1 MKLNRTVNFTNSVVK
16 SLPAPPTDSRST
28 DLEWSDGGG
37 DNSVI
42 GLKVLVGKTGNRRF
56 LLRYSSKNF
65 LRSHDKPSRKAS
77 ISLGRF
83 PDLSVEEARAKAR
96 KLKVQIADGID
107 PKIERDS
114 RSTVV
119 IPDVYT
125 FFHET
130 YLPWAKTRK
139 KSWRDD
145 ETRFLR
151 CKPIYKIPM
160 DKLTAHAIMKLQ
172 SHLATESYNGKPYS
186 VATNNRVI
194 AVIKGLCSLS
204 AKIWDTTNHAT
215 KVSLLP
221 ENGARERFL
230 NIEETALLIKVA
242 RTYYC
247 KVKGN
252 LIAMLWLSGCR
263 ISELLERTWDD
274 VSFEDRTLFI
284 KTTKNKKSHQ
294 IYLSDLMLELLLEL
308 RELKQPGNPYV
319 FPGSRQGT
327 HISPPRKALKLILER
342 AGIDPDGVVFHTAR
356 HSAASN
362 LLNHSGL
369 DVTSVQRVL
378 NHSDICSTLSYRHFD
393 RTALERGANALSDMV
408 MKASENLAL
417 PEPK

>member
-65 LRSHDKPSRKAS
+65 LRSPDKPSRKSS

-83 PDLSVEEARAKAR
+83 PDLSVEEARKKAR

>member
-1 MKLNRTVNFTNSVVK
+1 MTLNRTINLTNSIMK
-16 SLPAPPTDSRST
+16 TLSGSSADSRSN

-37 DNSVI
+37 DSSVI
-42 GLKVLVGKTGNRRF
+42 GLKVLVGRTQNRRF
-56 LLRYSSKNF
+56 HLRYVS
-65 LRSHDKPSRKAS
+65 PVSRKKTS
-77 ISLGRF
+77 ITIARW
-83 PDLSVEEARAKAR
+83 PDLTVEEARVKAR

-114 RSTVV
+114 RSTTV

-151 CKPIYKIPM
+151 CKPIYKYQM
-160 DKLTAHAIMKLQ
+160 DRLSTHAIMKLQ
-172 SHLATESYNGKPYS
+172 SHLATETYKGKPYS

-194 AVIKGLCSLS
+194 ALVKGFCSLS
-204 AKIWDTTNHAT
+204 AKVFDLPNHAT

-221 ENGARERFL
+221 ETGARERFL

-252 LIAMLWLSGCR
+252 LISLLWITGCR
-263 ISELLERTWDD
+263 ISELLERQWSDAD
-274 VSFEDRTLFI
+274 LDNRVLFI

-294 IYLSDLMLELLLEL
+294 IYLSDLMLELLYEL
-308 RELKQPGNPYV
+308 RDLKQPGNPYI
-319 FPGSRQGT
+319 FPGSREGT
-327 HISPPRKALKLILER
+327 HISPPRKALKLILDR
-342 AGIDPDGVVFHTAR
+342 AGVDPEGVVFHTAR
-356 HSAASN
+356 HSACSN

-369 DVTSVQRVL
+369 DATSVQRFL
-378 NHSDICSTLSYRHFD
+378 NHSDISSTLHYRHFD

-408 MKASENLAL
+408 ERASENLVL
-417 PEPK
+417 PEPKPSENSY

>member
-1 MKLNRTVNFTNSVVK
+1 MTLNRTINLTNSIMKTLSGPSV
-16 SLPAPPTDSRST
+16 DSRSN

-42 GLKVLVGKTGNRRF
+42 GLKVLVGRTGNRRF
-56 LLRYSSKNF
+56 HLRYLS
-65 LRSHDKPSRKAS
+65 PVSRKKSS
-77 ISLGRF
+77 ITIARW
-83 PDLSVEEARAKAR
+83 PDLTVEEARAKAR
-96 KLKVQIADGID
+96 KLKVQIAEGID

-114 RSTVV
+114 RSAVV
-119 IPDVYT
+119 MPDVFT

-139 KSWRDD
+139 KSWKDD

-151 CKPIYKIPM
+151 CKPIYKYQM
-160 DKLTAHAIMKLQ
+160 DRLSAHAIMKLQ
-172 SHLATESYNGKPYS
+172 SHLATEIYKGKPYS

-194 AVIKGLCSLS
+194 ALVKGLCSLS
-204 AKIWDTTNHAT
+204 AKVFDLPNHAT

-221 ENGARERFL
+221 ETGARERFL

-252 LIAMLWLSGCR
+252 LIALLWVTGCR
-263 ISELLERTWDD
+263 ISELLERQWSDAD
-274 VSFEDRTLFI
+274 LGNRVLFI

-294 IYLSDLMLELLLEL
+294 IYLSDLMLELLYEL
-308 RELKQPGNPYV
+308 RDLKQPGNPYI
-319 FPGSRQGT
+319 FPGSREGT
-327 HISPPRKALKLILER
+327 HISPPRKALKLILDR
-342 AGIDPDGVVFHTAR
+342 AGIDPEGVVFHTAR
-356 HSAASN
+356 HSACSN

-369 DVTSVQRVL
+369 DATSVQRFL
-378 NHSDICSTLSYRHFD
+378 NHSDISSTLHYRHFD

-408 MKASENLAL
+408 ERASKNLAL
-417 PEPK
+417 PEPKPSEN

>member
-1 MKLNRTVNFTNSVVK
+1 VTNRTINLTPSAIK
-16 SLPAPPTDSRST
+16 ALSAPPST
-28 DLEWSDGGG
+28 SKANDIEWSDEQI
-37 DNSVI
+37 I
-42 GLKVLVGKTGNRRF
+42 GLKVLVGRTGNKRY
-56 LLRYSSKNF
+56 LLRYVS
-65 LRSHDKPSRKAS
+65 PVTRKKTS
-77 ISLGRF
+77 IALGRW
-83 PDLSVEEARAKAR
+83 PDLDVNDARTKAR

-107 PKIERDS
+107 PKLERDS
-114 RSTVV
+114 RSAIVM
-119 IPDVYT
+119 PDVYT

-130 YLPWAKTRK
+130 YLPWAKNRK
-139 KSWRDD
+139 RSWRDD

-194 AVIKGLCSLS
+194 ALIKGVCSLS
-204 AKIWDTTNHAT
+204 AKVLDTTNHAT
-215 KVSLLP
+215 KVSLLA

-274 VSFEDRTLFI
+274 VSFENRMLFI

-294 IYLSDLMLELLLEL
+294 IYLSDLMLELLYEL
-308 RELKQPGNPYV
+308 RDLKQPGNPYV
-319 FPGSRQGT
+319 FPGSREGT

-342 AGIDPDGVVFHTAR
+342 AGIDPDGVVFHTCR

-369 DVTSVQRVL
+369 DATTVQRVL
-378 NHSDICSTLSYRHFD
+378 NHSDISSTLHYRHFD
-393 RTALERGANALSDMV
+393 RAALERGANALSDMV
-408 MKASENLAL
+408 MKASENLVL
-417 PEPK
+417 PEYKTD

>member
-65 LRSHDKPSRKAS
+65 LRSPDKPSRKSS

-83 PDLSVEEARAKAR
+83 PDLSVEEARKKAR

-194 AVIKGLCSLS
+194 AVVKGICSLS
-204 AKIWDTTNHAT
+204 AKALDLPNHAT

-247 KVKGN
+247 KVKGS
-252 LIAMLWLSGCR
+252 LIAMLWLTGCR
-263 ISELLERTWDD
+263 ISELLERRWED
-274 VSFEDRTLFI
+274 VDFDNRVISI
-284 KTTKNKKSHQ
+284 KVTKNKKSHQ
-294 IYLSDLMLELLLEL
+294 IYLSNLMLELLLEL
-308 RELKQPGNPYV
+308 RDIKQPGNPYV

-369 DVTSVQRVL
+369 DATSVQRVL
-378 NHSDICSTLSYRHFD
+378 NHSDINSTLHYRHFD
-393 RTALERGANALSDMV
+393 RVALERGANALSDMV

>member
-1 MKLNRTVNFTNSVVK
+1 MALNRTINLTNAVIK
-16 SLPAPPTDSRST
+16 TLAIPAADSRST

-42 GLKVLVGKTGNRRF
+42 GLKVLVGKTGNRRY
-56 LLRYSSKNF
+56 LLRYVS
-65 LRSHDKPSRKAS
+65 PVTRKKTS
-77 ISLGRF
+77 IALGRW
-83 PDLSVEEARAKAR
+83 PDLTVEEVRKKAR

-114 RSTVV
+114 RAVV
-119 IPDVYT
+119 DVPNVYT

-172 SHLATESYNGKPYS
+172 SHLATESYKGKPYS

-194 AVIKGLCSLS
+194 ALVKGLCSLS
-204 AKIWDTTNHAT
+204 AKVWDTTNHAN

-221 ENGARERFL
+221 ESGARERFL

-252 LIAMLWLSGCR
+252 LIAMLWLTGCR

-294 IYLSDLMLELLLEL
+294 IYLSDLMLELLYEL
-308 RELKQPGNPYV
+308 RDLKQSGNPYV

-327 HISPPRKALKLILER
+327 HISPPRKALTLILER
-342 AGIDPDGVVFHTAR
+342 AGIDLDGVVFHTAR
-356 HSAASN
+356 HSVASN

-369 DVTSVQRVL
+369 DATSVQRVL
-378 NHSDICSTLSYRHFD
+378 NHSDISSTLHYRHFD
-393 RTALERGANALSDMV
+393 RIALERGANALSDMV
-408 MKASENLAL
+408 MKASENLVL
-417 PEPK
+417 PEPKVL

>member
-1 MKLNRTVNFTNSVVK
+1 MTNRTINLTPSAIK
-16 SLPAPPTDSRST
+16 ALPIPPST
-28 DLEWSDGGG
+28 SKANDIEWSDEKI
-37 DNSVI
+37 I
-42 GLKVLVGKTGNRRF
+42 GLKVLVGRTGNKRY
-56 LLRYSSKNF
+56 LLRYVS
-65 LRSHDKPSRKAS
+65 PVTRKKTS
-77 ISLGRF
+77 IALGRW
-83 PDLSVEEARAKAR
+83 PDLDVNDARIKAR

-114 RSTVV
+114 RSAVV
-119 IPDVYT
+119 MPDVFT

-194 AVIKGLCSLS
+194 ALIKGVCSLS
-204 AKIWDTTNHAT
+204 AKVLDTTNHAT
-215 KVSLLP
+215 KVSLLA

-274 VSFEDRTLFI
+274 VSFENRMLFI

-294 IYLSDLMLELLLEL
+294 IYLSDLMLELLYEL
-308 RELKQPGNPYV
+308 RDLKQPGNPYV
-319 FPGSRQGT
+319 FPGSREGT

-342 AGIDPDGVVFHTAR
+342 AGIDPDGVVFHTCR

-369 DVTSVQRVL
+369 DATTVQRVL
-378 NHSDICSTLSYRHFD
+378 NHSDISSTLHYRHFD
-393 RTALERGANALSDMV
+393 RAALERGANALSDMV
-408 MKASENLAL
+408 MKASENLVL
-417 PEPK
+417 PEYKTD

>member
-1 MKLNRTVNFTNSVVK
+1 MALNRTINLTNAVIK
-16 SLPAPPTDSRST
+16 TLAIPAADSRST

-42 GLKVLVGKTGNRRF
+42 GLKVLVGKTGNRRY
-56 LLRYSSKNF
+56 LLRYVS
-65 LRSHDKPSRKAS
+65 PVTRKKTS
-77 ISLGRF
+77 IALGRW
-83 PDLSVEEARAKAR
+83 PDLTVEEVRKKAR

-114 RSTVV
+114 RAVV
-119 IPDVYT
+119 DVPNVYT

-172 SHLATESYNGKPYS
+172 SHLATESYKGKPYS

-194 AVIKGLCSLS
+194 ALVKGLCSLS
-204 AKIWDTTNHAT
+204 AKVWDTTNHAN

-221 ENGARERFL
+221 ESGARERFL

-252 LIAMLWLSGCR
+252 LIAMLWLTGCR

-284 KTTKNKKSHQ
+284 KTTKNKNHIKS
-294 IYLSDLMLELLLEL
+294 
-308 RELKQPGNPYV
+308 
-319 FPGSRQGT
+319 
-327 HISPPRKALKLILER
+327 
-342 AGIDPDGVVFHTAR
+342 
-356 HSAASN
+356 
-362 LLNHSGL
+362 
-369 DVTSVQRVL
+369 
-378 NHSDICSTLSYRHFD
+378 ICPTLC
-393 RTALERGANALSDMV
+393 
-408 MKASENLAL
+408 
-417 PEPK
+417 

>member
-1 MKLNRTVNFTNSVVK
+1 MKKQFYFTTATIKALKSNSAESK
-16 SLPAPPTDSRST
+16 SS
-28 DLEWSDGGG
+28 DLEYSDTG
-37 DNSVI
+37 VI
-42 GLKVLVGKTGNRRF
+42 GLKVLVGRTGNRRF
-56 LLRYSSKNF
+56 HLRYVS
-65 LRSHDKPSRKAS
+65 PVSRKKTS
-77 ISLGRF
+77 INIARW
-83 PDLSVEEARAKAR
+83 PDLTVEEARAKAR

-114 RSTVV
+114 RSAVV
-119 IPDVYT
+119 MPDVFT

-130 YLPWAKTRK
+130 YLPWSKTRK

-160 DKLTAHAIMKLQ
+160 DRLSAHVIMKLQ
-172 SHLATESYNGKPYS
+172 SHLATETYKGKPYS

-194 AVIKGLCSLS
+194 ALVKGLCSLS
-204 AKIWDTTNHAT
+204 AKVFDLPNHAT

-221 ENGARERFL
+221 ETGARERFL

-247 KVKGN
+247 KVEGN

-263 ISELLERTWDD
+263 ISELLERTWTD

-294 IYLSDLMLELLLEL
+294 IYLSDLMLELLSEL
-308 RELKQPGNPYV
+308 RDLKQPGNPYI
-319 FPGSRQGT
+319 FPGSREGT
-327 HISPPRKALKLILER
+327 HISPPRKALKLILDR
-342 AGIDPDGVVFHTAR
+342 AGINPGGVVFHTAR
-356 HSAASN
+356 HSACSN

-369 DVTSVQRVL
+369 DATSLQRFL
-378 NHSDICSTLSYRHFD
+378 NHSDISSTLHYRHFD

-408 MKASENLAL
+408 ERASENLVL
-417 PEPK
+417 PEPKSFEN

>member
-1 MKLNRTVNFTNSVVK
+1 MKKQFYFTTATIKALKGNSAESK
-16 SLPAPPTDSRST
+16 S
-28 DLEWSDGGG
+28 SDIEYSDTG
-37 DNSVI
+37 VI
-42 GLKVLVGKTGNRRF
+42 GLKVLVGRTGNRRF
-56 LLRYSSKNF
+56 HLRYVSPVSQKKSSITIA
-65 LRSHDKPSRKAS
+65 RW
-77 ISLGRF
+77 

-114 RSTVV
+114 RSAVV
-119 IPDVYT
+119 MPDVFT

-151 CKPIYKIPM
+151 CKPIYKYQM
-160 DKLTAHAIMKLQ
+160 DRLSTHAIMKLQ
-172 SHLATESYNGKPYS
+172 SHLATETYKGKPYS

-194 AVIKGLCSLS
+194 ALVKGFCSLS
-204 AKIWDTTNHAT
+204 AKVFDLPNHAT

-221 ENGARERFL
+221 ETGARERFL

-263 ISELLERTWDD
+263 ISELLERTWTD

-294 IYLSDLMLELLLEL
+294 IYLSDLMLELLSEL
-308 RELKQPGNPYV
+308 RDLKQPGNPYI
-319 FPGSRQGT
+319 FPSSREGT
-327 HISPPRKALKLILER
+327 HISPPRKALKLILDR
-342 AGIDPDGVVFHTAR
+342 AGIDPEGVVFHTAR
-356 HSAASN
+356 HSVASN
-362 LLNHSGL
+362 LLNSGM

-378 NHSDICSTLSYRHFD
+378 NHSDMSSTLIYRHFD
-393 RTALERGANALSDMV
+393 KTALERGANALSDMV
-408 MKASENLAL
+408 ERASENLVL
-417 PEPK
+417 PEAKVV

>member
-1 MKLNRTVNFTNSVVK
+1 MTNRTINLTPSAIK
-16 SLPAPPTDSRST
+16 ALSAPPST
-28 DLEWSDGGG
+28 SKANDIEWSDEQI
-37 DNSVI
+37 I
-42 GLKVLVGKTGNRRF
+42 GLKVLVGRTGNKRY
-56 LLRYSSKNF
+56 LLRYVS
-65 LRSHDKPSRKAS
+65 PVTRKKTS
-77 ISLGRF
+77 IALGRW
-83 PDLSVEEARAKAR
+83 PDLDVNDARTKAR

-107 PKIERDS
+107 PKLERDS
-114 RSTVV
+114 RSAIVM
-119 IPDVYT
+119 PDVYT

-130 YLPWAKTRK
+130 YLPWAKNRK
-139 KSWRDD
+139 RSWRDD

-194 AVIKGLCSLS
+194 ALIKGVCSLS
-204 AKIWDTTNHAT
+204 AKVLDTTNHAT
-215 KVSLLP
+215 KVSLLA

-274 VSFEDRTLFI
+274 VSFENRMLFI

-294 IYLSDLMLELLLEL
+294 IYLSDLMLELLYEL
-308 RELKQPGNPYV
+308 RDLKQPGNPYV
-319 FPGSRQGT
+319 FPGSREGT

-342 AGIDPDGVVFHTAR
+342 AGIDPDGVVFHTCR

-369 DVTSVQRVL
+369 DATTVQRVL
-378 NHSDICSTLSYRHFD
+378 NHSDISSTLHYRHFD
-393 RTALERGANALSDMV
+393 RAALERGANALSDMV
-408 MKASENLAL
+408 MKASENLVL
-417 PEPK
+417 PEYKTD

>member
-1 MKLNRTVNFTNSVVK
+1 MTNRTINLTPSAIK
-16 SLPAPPTDSRST
+16 ALSAPPST
-28 DLEWSDGGG
+28 SKANDIEWSDEQI
-37 DNSVI
+37 I
-42 GLKVLVGKTGNRRF
+42 GLKVLVGRTGNKRY
-56 LLRYSSKNF
+56 LLRYVS
-65 LRSHDKPSRKAS
+65 PVTRKKTS
-77 ISLGRF
+77 IALGRW
-83 PDLSVEEARAKAR
+83 PDLDVNDARIKAR

-107 PKIERDS
+107 PKLERDS
-114 RSTVV
+114 RSAIVM
-119 IPDVYT
+119 PDVYT

-130 YLPWAKTRK
+130 YLPWAKNRK
-139 KSWRDD
+139 RSWRDD

-194 AVIKGLCSLS
+194 ALIKGVCSLS
-204 AKIWDTTNHAT
+204 AKVLDTTNHAT
-215 KVSLLP
+215 KVSLLA

-274 VSFEDRTLFI
+274 VSFENRMLFI

-294 IYLSDLMLELLLEL
+294 IYLSDLMLELLYEL
-308 RELKQPGNPYV
+308 RDLKQPGNPYV
-319 FPGSRQGT
+319 FPGSREGT

-342 AGIDPDGVVFHTAR
+342 AGIDPDGVVFHTCR

-369 DVTSVQRVL
+369 DATTVQRVL
-378 NHSDICSTLSYRHFD
+378 NHSDISSTLHYRHFD
-393 RTALERGANALSDMV
+393 RAALERGANALSDMV
-408 MKASENLAL
+408 MKASENLVL
-417 PEPK
+417 PEYKTD

>member
-1 MKLNRTVNFTNSVVK
+1 MTLNRTVNFTNSVVR
-16 SLPAPPTDSRST
+16 SLPVPPADSRST

-65 LRSHDKPSRKAS
+65 LRAHDKPSRKAS

-114 RSTVV
+114 RSMVV

-130 YLPWAKTRK
+130 YLLWAKTRK

-160 DKLTAHAIMKLQ
+160 DKQTAHAIMKLQ
-172 SHLATESYNGKPYS
+172 SHLAMESYKGKPYS

-194 AVIKGLCSLS
+194 AVVKGLCSLS
-204 AKIWDTTNHAT
+204 AKIWNTTNHAT

-319 FPGSRQGT
+319 FPGNRQGT

-342 AGIDPDGVVFHTAR
+342 AGIEPDGVVFHTAR

>member
-1 MKLNRTVNFTNSVVK
+1 MTLNRTINFTNSVVR
-16 SLPAPPTDSRST
+16 SLPVPPADSRST
-28 DLEWSDGGG
+28 DLEWSDGGS

-42 GLKVLVGKTGNRRF
+42 GLKILVGKTGNRRY
-56 LLRYSSKNF
+56 LLRYVSPF
-65 LRSHDKPSRKAS
+65 SRRKSS

-83 PDLSVEEARAKAR
+83 PDLSVEEARKKAR

-172 SHLATESYNGKPYS
+172 SHLAMESYKGKPYS

-194 AVIKGLCSLS
+194 ALIKGLCSLS
-204 AKIWDTTNHAT
+204 AKVWDTTNHAT

-308 RELKQPGNPYV
+308 RELKQLGNPYV

-342 AGIDPDGVVFHTAR
+342 AGIDPKGVVFHTSR

-369 DVTSVQRVL
+369 DATSVQRVL
-378 NHSDICSTLSYRHFD
+378 NHSDINSTLHYRHFD
-393 RTALERGANALSDMV
+393 RVALERGANALSDMV

-417 PEPK
+417 REPK

>member
-1 MKLNRTVNFTNSVVK
+1 MTNRTINLTPSAIK
-16 SLPAPPTDSRST
+16 ALPAPPST
-28 DLEWSDGGG
+28 SKANDIEWSDEQT
-37 DNSVI
+37 I
-42 GLKVLVGKTGNRRF
+42 GLKVLVGRTGNKRY
-56 LLRYSSKNF
+56 LLRYVS
-65 LRSHDKPSRKAS
+65 PVTRKKTS
-77 ISLGRF
+77 IALGRW
-83 PDLSVEEARAKAR
+83 PDLDVNDARTKAR

-107 PKIERDS
+107 PKLERDS
-114 RSTVV
+114 RSAIVM
-119 IPDVYT
+119 PDVYT

-130 YLPWAKTRK
+130 YLPWAKNRK
-139 KSWRDD
+139 RSWRDD

-194 AVIKGLCSLS
+194 ALIKGVCSLS
-204 AKIWDTTNHAT
+204 AKVLDTTNHAT
-215 KVSLLP
+215 KVSLLA

-274 VSFEDRTLFI
+274 VSFENRMLFI

-294 IYLSDLMLELLLEL
+294 IYLSDLMLELLYEL
-308 RELKQPGNPYV
+308 RDLKQPGNPYV
-319 FPGSRQGT
+319 FPGSREGT

-342 AGIDPDGVVFHTAR
+342 AGIDPDGVVFHTCR

-369 DVTSVQRVL
+369 DATTVQRVL
-378 NHSDICSTLSYRHFD
+378 NHSDISSTLHYRHFD
-393 RTALERGANALSDMV
+393 RAALERGANALSDMV
-408 MKASENLAL
+408 MKASENLVL
-417 PEPK
+417 PEYKTD

>member
-1 MKLNRTVNFTNSVVK
+1 MTNRTINLTPSAIK
-16 SLPAPPTDSRST
+16 ALPIPPST
-28 DLEWSDGGG
+28 SKANDIEWSDEQI
-37 DNSVI
+37 I
-42 GLKVLVGKTGNRRF
+42 GLKVLVGRTGNKRY
-56 LLRYSSKNF
+56 LLRYVS
-65 LRSHDKPSRKAS
+65 PVTRKKTS
-77 ISLGRF
+77 ITLGRW
-83 PDLSVEEARAKAR
+83 PDLDVNDARIKAR

-114 RSTVV
+114 RSAVV
-119 IPDVYT
+119 MPDVYT

-139 KSWRDD
+139 RSWRDD

-172 SHLATESYNGKPYS
+172 SHLATESYNGRPYS

-194 AVIKGLCSLS
+194 ALIKGVCSLS
-204 AKIWDTTNHAT
+204 AKVLDTTNHAT

-274 VSFEDRTLFI
+274 VSFENRMLFI

-294 IYLSDLMLELLLEL
+294 IYLSDLMLELLYEL
-308 RELKQPGNPYV
+308 RDLKQPGNPYV
-319 FPGSRQGT
+319 FPGSREGT
-327 HISPPRKALKLILER
+327 HISPPRKALRLILER
-342 AGIDPDGVVFHTAR
+342 AGIDPDGVVFHTCR
-356 HSAASN
+356 HSVASN

-369 DVTSVQRVL
+369 DATTVQRVL
-378 NHSDICSTLSYRHFD
+378 NHSDISSTLHYRHFD
-393 RTALERGANALSDMV
+393 KTALERGANALSDMV
-408 MKASENLAL
+408 MKASENLVL
-417 PEPK
+417 PEYKTD

>member
-1 MKLNRTVNFTNSVVK
+1 MTLNRTINLTNSIMK
-16 SLPAPPTDSRST
+16 TLSGPSTDSRSN

-42 GLKVLVGKTGNRRF
+42 GLKVLVGRTQNRRF
-56 LLRYSSKNF
+56 HLRYVS
-65 LRSHDKPSRKAS
+65 PVSRKKSS
-77 ISLGRF
+77 ITIARW

-114 RSTVV
+114 RSAVV
-119 IPDVYT
+119 MPDVFT

-139 KSWRDD
+139 KSWKDD

-160 DKLTAHAIMKLQ
+160 DRLSTHAIMKLQ
-172 SHLATESYNGKPYS
+172 SHLTTETYKGKPYS
-186 VATNNRVI
+186 VGTNNHVI
-194 AVIKGLCSLS
+194 ALVKVICSLS
-204 AKIWDTTNHAT
+204 SKVLDTPNHAT
-215 KVSLLP
+215 KVSLMP
-221 ENGARERFL
+221 VNNARTRFL
-230 NIEETALLIKVA
+230 DVNETALLIKVA

-252 LIAMLWLSGCR
+252 LIALLWLTGCR
-263 ISELLERTWDD
+263 ISELMERQWDD
-274 VSFEDRTLFI
+274 VDFDNRTLFI
-284 KTTKNKKSHQ
+284 KMTKNKKPHLV
-294 IYLSDLMLELLLEL
+294 YLSPLMLELFSEL
-308 RELKQPGNPYV
+308 WKLKQPGNPHV
-319 FPGSRQGT
+319 FPGSREGT
-327 HISPPRKALKLILER
+327 HISPPRKALKLILEQ
-342 AGIDPDGVVFHTAR
+342 AGIDPDGVVFHTCR

-369 DVTSVQRVL
+369 DATTVQRVL
-378 NHSDICSTLSYRHFD
+378 NHSDISSTLHYRHFD

-408 MKASENLAL
+408 MKASENLVL
-417 PEPK
+417 PEPNPSEN

>member
-1 MKLNRTVNFTNSVVK
+1 MTLNRTVNFTNSVVR
-16 SLPAPPTDSRST
+16 SLPVPPADSRST

-42 GLKVLVGKTGNRRF
+42 GLKVFVGKTGNRRF

-172 SHLATESYNGKPYS
+172 SHLATESYKGKPYTAS
-186 VATNNRVI
+186 TCNRVI
-194 AVIKGLCSLS
+194 AVVKSLCSLS
-204 AKIWDTTNHAT
+204 AKVLDTTNHAT

-274 VSFEDRTLFI
+274 VSFENRTLFI

-369 DVTSVQRVL
+369 DATSVQRVL
-378 NHSDICSTLSYRHFD
+378 NHSDISSTLHYRHFD
-393 RTALERGANALSDMV
+393 RVALERGANALSDMV